1 MEHVEKD
8 GMTVVKVKDSYT
20 LGMGSTEAKM
30 EWVLSVNK
38 LVKEFMQKD
47 LLHEKRKRVNEG
59 EASPLSPRKSGS
71 IIQRPGSFY
80 APSATASPTSSPRG
94 SGTPHDTHTH
104 ARTHTISCE
113 L

>member
-1 MEHVEKD
+1 
-8 GMTVVKVKDSYT
+8 
-20 LGMGSTEAKM
+20 M

-59 EASPLSPRKSGS
+59 EASPLSPRRSGS
-71 IIQRPGSFY
+71 IIQRPASFY
-80 APSATASPTSSPRG
+80 APANAASPTSSPRG

-104 ARTHTISCE
+104 THTHTHNRLRAVATRE
-113 L
+113 G